1 MPTPEE
7 YVVIEQTTDPADFA
21 TCAAIMSRT
30 DPWITL
36 GMGAEDCSKAFQGL
50 YREVFVLRRG
60 DEIAGFFIIQ
70 PQGSFKGYVQTIA
83 VAEGYRGKGYGT
95 RILKFCEDRILKYS
109 PNIFICVSSFN
120 PGALNLYTRFG
131 FKKVGELK
139 DFIKIGFTEILLRK
153 TVGPAFDYKGSD

>member
-1 MPTPEE
+1 MPTPEK
-7 YVVIEQTTDPADFA
+7 YVVIEQTTAPADFA
-21 TCAAIMSRT
+21 TCAAIMSQT

-50 YREVFVLRRG
+50 YREVFVLRKG
-60 DEIAGFFIIQ
+60 NKIAGFFIIQ
-70 PQGSFKGYVQTIA
+70 PQGSFKGYIQTIA

-95 RILKFCEDRILKYS
+95 RILEFCEDRILKYS

-120 PGALNLYTRFG
+120 QGALNLYTRFG
-131 FKKVGELK
+131 FEKVGELK

-153 TVGPAFDYKGSD
+153 TVGPALNYKGSA

>member
-7 YVVIEQTTDPADFA
+7 YVVIEQTIAPSDFA
-21 TCAAIMSRT
+21 TCAKIMSRT

-36 GMGAEDCSKAFQGL
+36 GMDAEDCLKAFQGV
-50 YREVFVLRRG
+50 YREVFVLRKG
-60 DEIAGFFIIQ
+60 NEIAGFFIIQ
-70 PQGSFKGYVQTIA
+70 PQGSFKGYIQTIA

-120 PGALNLYTRFG
+120 QGALNLYTRFG
-131 FKKVGELK
+131 FEKVGELK
-139 DFIKIGFTEILLRK
+139 DFIKIGYTEILLRK
-153 TVGPAFDYKGSD
+153 TVGPVSNYKVSN